1 MAGLGTNVGTD
12 FTMRARMNGFTSFND
27 VNVQLWFYALQGTNA
42 GFMNDR
48 FMPSVHIEVIE
59 GELISVTFE
68 NQSSDDHTIHW
79 HGLDVDQANDGVEST
94 SMAIPPFGSFTYQ
107 FIAPHAGTYHYH
119 CHIDTVVHY
128 HRGMAG
134 AVIVRPPGGETDIAW
149 QDGPSFDE
157 EVLWHLTTYDTAWE
171 SENQSSAI
179 TARHRPN
186 VFLLNG
192 RETADA
198 LTCPFTVV
206 KMGLNETG
214 YIRVVNQAYQF
225 ARFSLGGLPFQIVA
239 TDGRPMPTPI
249 TTDNWLIGTGER
261 YDILFSSNEP
271 YKALATIEYLDEFSS
286 EVLGTVSTV
295 IDIKNSALSFGAAG
309 GVGK

>member
-12 FTMRARMNGFTSFND
+12 FTLRARMNGFTTFND
-27 VNVQLWFYALQGTNA
+27 ENVQLWFYALQGTNA

-48 FMPSVHIEVIE
+48 FLPSVHIEAIE
-59 GELISVTFE
+59 GELISVTFQ

-94 SMAIPPFGSFTYQ
+94 SMAISPFASFTYQ
-107 FIAPHAGTYHYH
+107 FIAPQAGTYHYH

-149 QDGPSFDE
+149 EGGPSFDE
-157 EVLWHLTTYDTAWE
+157 EVLWHLTTYDTTWE
-171 SENQSSAI
+171 SETQSSSV

-186 VFLLNG
+186 IFLLNG
-192 RETADA
+192 RQSAEAQ
-198 LTCPFTVV
+198 TCPFTVV
-206 KMGLNETG
+206 KMQQNETA
-214 YIRVVNQAYQF
+214 YVRVVNQAYQF
-225 ARFSLGGLPFQIVA
+225 ARFSLGGLPFQVVA

-249 TTDNWLIGTGER
+249 TTDNWVLGTGER
-261 YDILFSSNEP
+261 YDILFSSSLP
-271 YKALATIEYLDEFSS
+271 YVGLATIEYLDEFTS

-295 IDIKNSALSFGAAG
+295 VEIKNRPVLTTSAEFGN
-309 GVGK
+309 